1 MSHDFGYFECDLLF
15 QNIFPLFGFRPSLSV
30 ISGFVIGDKNS
41 AHFNFSGLESIK
53 HKCNAVL
60 PSSSTILGS
69 HLKSEKK
76 NGTNYKYL
84 YTSFDFTEFFKK
96 LITY

>member
-1 MSHDFGYFECDLLF
+1 MDKIFNEIYYFKIFSLL
-15 QNIFPLFGFRPSLSV
+15 GFRPSLSA

-76 NGTNYKYL
+76 MK
-84 YTSFDFTEFFKK
+84 FFL
-96 LITY
+96 LILISHKF